1 MTAHQ
6 IAWCSES
13 FSSLIS
19 KDRRQGLGARDQEVR
34 SSGPPTPDPQHP
46 SMVQAKKA
54 LAKKTRTRKARAV
67 SSGRSTDYQNF
78 IGGRWVPSRS
88 GEWIENRN
96 PADVRDVV
104 GRFPLSTKEDVDA
117 AVMAA
122 GEAFNH
128 WRRTPAPRR
137 AEILFRLGEI
147 LIRDKEKY
155 TADMTREMGKVLKEA
170 GGDVQEAIDC
180 TYYAAGEGRRLH
192 GFTTPAEMPNKF
204 AMCVRQPVGLCGLI
218 TPWNFPMAIP
228 SWKLMPALVCGNT
241 VVIKPAEETPLS
253 TYNLVKACEEAG
265 VPPGVV
271 NLVMGRGSV
280 VGTRMTSHPSL
291 RLISMTGSTE
301 TGRVIASACAERNA
315 ICSLEMG
322 GKNAII
328 IMDDADIDNAIEG
341 AVWGA
346 FGTSGQRCTASS
358 RLIVHK
364 RVYLQFVKKL
374 AERAKALRVGN
385 GADPQTDVGPVVNE
399 DAVHKIMDYIDIGQN
414 EDGATLACGG
424 HHLTKGDYAR
434 GYFIAPTVFT
444 DVTPD
449 MRVAQEEIFGP
460 VTSVIPTNSLDEAIE
475 IANGVRYGLSAAI
488 YTQDVNRAFHAMNE
502 TYTGIFYVNA
512 STIGAEVHLP
522 FGGTKAT
529 GNGHREAGTQ
539 VLDIFSE
546 WKSVYFDYSGKL
558 QRAQIDEVEV

>member
-1 MTAHQ
+1 MA
-6 IAWCSES
+6 
-13 FSSLIS
+13 
-19 KDRRQGLGARDQEVR
+19 
-34 SSGPPTPDPQHP
+34 
-46 SMVQAKKA
+46 QAKKA
-54 LAKKTRTRKARAV
+54 LSRNGKKQARGARSGV
-67 SSGRSTDYQNF
+67 KTYDNYIAGEWVRSSG
-78 IGGRWVPSRS
+78 
-88 GEWIENRN
+88 GETFENVN
-96 PADVRDVV
+96 PADTRDVV
-104 GRFPLSTKEDVDA
+104 GRFPLSTKEDVDRAVEA
-117 AVMAA
+117 AS
-122 GEAFNH
+122 EAFNR

-147 LIRDKEKY
+147 LIRNKDQYAAE
-155 TADMTREMGKVLKEA
+155 MTREMGKVLKET

-180 TYYAAGEGRRLH
+180 TYYTAGEGRRLH

-228 SWKLMPALVCGNT
+228 SWKLIPALVCGNT
-241 VVIKPAEETPLS
+241 VVIKPAEDTPLS

-265 VPPGVV
+265 IPPGVV
-271 NLVMGRGSV
+271 NLVTGYGETA
-280 VGTRMTSHPSL
+280 GAAITNHAAL
-291 RLISMTGSTE
+291 RLISFTGSTE
-301 TGRVIASACAERNA
+301 TGRVVAHACAERNA

-328 IMDDADIDNAIEG
+328 VMDDADVDLAVEG

-364 RVYLQFVKKL
+364 KVYKKFSQKL
-374 AERAKALRVGN
+374 IERAESLRIGN
-385 GADPQTDVGPVVNE
+385 GANERTEVGPVINA
-399 DAVHKIMDYIDIGQN
+399 DAVNKIMGYIEVGQR
-414 EDGATLACGG
+414 EDGARLATGG
-424 HHLTKGDYAR
+424 KRLANGEYAN
-434 GYFIAPTVFT
+434 GYFIQPTVFT
-444 DVTPD
+444 DVAPN
-449 MRVAQEEIFGP
+449 MRIAQEEIFGP
-460 VTSVIPTNSLDEAIE
+460 VTSVIPTSSLEEAVE

-502 TYTGIFYVNA
+502 TYTGIFYINS

-522 FGGTKAT
+522 FGGTKGT

-546 WKSVYFDYSGKL
+546 WKSVYVDYSGKL
-558 QRAQIDEVEV
+558 QRAQIDVIEASGSS

>member
-1 MTAHQ
+1 
-6 IAWCSES
+6 
-13 FSSLIS
+13 
-19 KDRRQGLGARDQEVR
+19 
-34 SSGPPTPDPQHP
+34 
-46 SMVQAKKA
+46 MVQAKRA
-54 LAKKTRTRKARAV
+54 LAKKARSRQP
-67 SSGRSTDYQNF
+67 SSTSRADNYHNY
-78 IGGRWVPSRS
+78 IGGQWVPSSS

-96 PADVRDVV
+96 PADTRDLI
-104 GRFPLSTKEDVDA
+104 GRFPRSTESDVEKAVA
-117 AVMAA
+117 AAKQ
-122 GEAFNH
+122 AFDG
-128 WRRTPAPRR
+128 WRLTPAPKR

-155 TADMTREMGKVLKEA
+155 TRDMTREMGKVLKEA

-180 TYYAAGEGRRLH
+180 TYYTAGEGRRLH

-241 VVIKPAEETPLS
+241 VVIKPAEDTPLS

-265 VPPGVV
+265 IPPGVV

-280 VGTRMTSHPSL
+280 VGNRMTSHPAI
-291 RLISMTGSTE
+291 RLISLTGSTE
-301 TGRVIASACAERNA
+301 TGRRVASVCAERDA

-328 IMDDADIDNAIEG
+328 VMDDADIDNAVEG
-341 AVWGA
+341 AIWGA

-364 RVYLQFVKKL
+364 KVYKQFCKKL
-374 AERAKALRVGN
+374 VNRAQALRIGN
-385 GADPQTDVGPVVNE
+385 GADRAVDVGPVINAAAIE
-399 DAVHKIMDYIDIGQN
+399 KIMSYIAIGQN
-414 EDGATLACGG
+414 EDRATLACGG
-424 HHLTKGDYAR
+424 HQLTKGEYAH
-434 GYFIAPTVFT
+434 GYYIEPTVFT

-449 MRVAQEEIFGP
+449 MRIAQEEIFGP
-460 VTSVIPTNSLDEAIE
+460 VTAVIPARSLDEAIE
-475 IANGVRYGLSAAI
+475 IANGVQYGLSAAI
-488 YTQDVNRAFHAMNE
+488 YTQDVNRAFHAMND

-522 FGGTKAT
+522 FGGTKGT

-546 WKSVYFDYSGKL
+546 WKSVYIDYSGKL
-558 QRAQIDEVEV
+558 QRAQIDNKKAIG

>member
-1 MTAHQ
+1 MA
-6 IAWCSES
+6 
-13 FSSLIS
+13 
-19 KDRRQGLGARDQEVR
+19 
-34 SSGPPTPDPQHP
+34 
-46 SMVQAKKA
+46 QAKKA
-54 LAKKTRTRKARAV
+54 LAKKVRKPAGRAATRSRNKT
-67 SSGRSTDYQNF
+67 YQNY
-78 IGGRWVPSRS
+78 IGGRWVKSAS
-88 GEWIENRN
+88 GEWSENRN
-96 PADVRDVV
+96 PADTRDLV
-104 GRFPLSTKEDVDA
+104 GRFPRSTEADVDQA
-117 AVMAA
+117 AAA
-122 GEAFNH
+122 AAEAFDR
-128 WRRTPAPRR
+128 WRLTPAPRR
-137 AEILFRLGEI
+137 AEILFRVGEI

-228 SWKLMPALVCGNT
+228 SWKLIPALVCGNT
-241 VVIKPAEETPLS
+241 VVIKPAEDTPLS

-280 VGTRMTSHPSL
+280 VGTRITSHPSL
-291 RLISMTGSTE
+291 RLISLTGSTE
-301 TGRVIASACAERNA
+301 TGRTVAYACAERNA

-328 IMDDADIDNAIEG
+328 VMDDADIDNAIEG
-341 AVWGA
+341 AIWGA

-364 RVYLQFVKKL
+364 KVYRQFTKKL

-385 GADPQTDVGPVVNE
+385 GADPKTDVGPVVNAA
-399 DAVHKIMDYIDIGQN
+399 AVNKIMEYIDIGQN

-424 HHLTKGDYAR
+424 KHLTKGEYAH
-434 GYFIAPTVFT
+434 GYFIEPTVFT
-444 DVTPD
+444 DVMPS

-460 VTSVIPTNSLDEAIE
+460 VTAVIPTNSLDEAIE
-475 IANGVRYGLSAAI
+475 IANGVQYGLSAAI